1 MPFKDNSPCLGE
13 SGEIAL
19 RKFGSLLARMSKD
32 KQYLSLYKEFLNE
45 YQQLDHMR
53 QIVEEKVQEIVYY
66 APHHDIFN
74 PEKSS
79 TKMRVVFNC
88 SSSTTNGRSLNS
100 IQYNGGVIQRD
111 LYSVMLEFRKYIY
124 AFTRDIQ
131 KITAWSESQYS
142 LQSILWCEN
151 TSETPKTYEILTVT
165 YGTVSA
171 LFHAMQTLEHLSNNE
186 GVNFPKAAPALQENF
201 YMDDVLCG
209 TETLEGTKELKQQ
222 IVWILRKAGMTL
234 HKIYA
239 NHKELPQNPE
249 RYSFNCA
256 FETKTLSTSWRLN
269 EDFFIFKVKVNPQ
282 DL

>member
-1 MPFKDNSPCLGE
+1 
-13 SGEIAL
+13 
-19 RKFGSLLARMSKD
+19 
-32 KQYLSLYKEFLNE
+32 
-45 YQQLDHMR
+45 MR
-53 QIVEEKVQEIVYY
+53 QVVEEKVPEIVYY

-79 TKMRVVFNC
+79 TIMRVVFNC
-88 SSSTTNGRSLNS
+88 SSSTIYGRSLNS

-111 LYSVMLEFRKYIY
+111 LYSIMLEFRKYIY
-124 AFTRDIQ
+124 VFTGDIQ
-131 KITAWSESQYS
+131 KMYRMIRIDPLQYS
-142 LQSILWCEN
+142 LQRILWCEN

-222 IVWILRKAGMTL
+222 IV
-234 HKIYA
+234 
-239 NHKELPQNPE
+239 
-249 RYSFNCA
+249 
-256 FETKTLSTSWRLN
+256 
-269 EDFFIFKVKVNPQ
+269 
-282 DL
+282 